1 MGSVPEIAHYG
12 LHYIPWT
19 IYTASKG
26 SDFNILSAAILHNV
40 KPNDLRI
47 SCPLGIGVRQV
58 FSPTTIFME
67 VVVPTPRV
75 YTLVLLRYVSVPLL
89 ITNFNTVE
97 HCLLECTFMI
107 QLGLLTLFMFMLVML
122 RCAINRYANFK
133 LETL

>member
-19 IYTASKG
+19 IFTASKG

-40 KPNDLRI
+40 KSNDLRI

-97 HCLLECTFMI
+97 HCLLECIVRQMCHCM
-107 QLGLLTLFMFMLVML
+107 GG
-122 RCAINRYANFK
+122 NFNIHIWAWSASPSVQVGR
-133 LETL
+133 